1 MQPYPN
7 PNYYAQYTRPQPQFN
22 PYMQRMENL
31 QQFQQTLQPQSN
43 NLTPGL
49 NMLASLGKVV
59 ESMDI
64 VKVTDIP
71 MDGNV
76 YYFPKADGEEI
87 YTKQF
92 LPNGQTRILTFKPF
106 ENAETNNSADK
117 DLKSQ
122 IALSDEL
129 TEAFMKRFDT
139 LEMQMQEILSK
150 SATKNTTSRSKK
162 EVAEDE

>member
-7 PNYYAQYTRPQPQFN
+7 PNYYAQYTQPQPQFN

-106 ENAETNNSADK
+106 ENAEPNNSADK

-129 TEAFMKRFDT
+129 TEAFMKRFDD
-139 LEMQMQEILSK
+139 LEKRLDELTAKKPATSK
-150 SATKNTTSRSKK
+150 AKK
-162 EVAEDE
+162 ESAEDE

>member
-7 PNYYAQYTRPQPQFN
+7 PNYYAQYTQPQPQFN

-31 QQFQQTLQPQSN
+31 QQFQQALQQPAVTSQI
-43 NLTPGL
+43 P
-49 NMLASLGKVV
+49 ALGKVV

-106 ENAETNNSADK
+106 LDAETNNSADK

-122 IALSDEL
+122 ITLSDEL
-129 TEAFMKRFDT
+129 TEAFMKRFDD
-139 LEMQMQEILSK
+139 LEMQMKEILSK